1 MTLDTNIHRSIM
13 IQILKDV
20 YADTTIGPVLGFKE
34 GTAAYLFYGLD
45 RFSVDLD
52 FDLLDQSKEDY
63 VFERV
68 GSILEKYGIFRE
80 KYKKRH
86 TLFFMISYKESLQNI
101 KVEINRR
108 DSTSRYETKN
118 LLGISM
124 LVMVKEDMFANKLLA
139 MVDRIG
145 RTNRDIFDVWFFLK
159 NNWKLNEEI
168 VKQRSGTPT
177 VDFFRKAVT
186 IIEAMSDKNILAG
199 MGELLNEKQKA
210 WARTELKK
218 DTLFLLH
225 LAIDNKIRNKRS
237 VKVKNGQ

>member
-1 MTLDTNIHRSIM
+1 MTLDANTHRNIM
-13 IQILKDV
+13 IQILKDI
-20 YADTTIGPVLGFKE
+20 YADTAIGPVLGFKG

-52 FDLLDQSKEDY
+52 FDLLDQIKEDY
-63 VFERV
+63 VFEKV
-68 GSILEKYGIFRE
+68 GSILEKYGILRD

-86 TLFFMISYKESLQNI
+86 TLFFMISYEENLQNI

-108 DSTSRYETKN
+108 DSVSRYETKN

-168 VKQRSGTPT
+168 VKQRSGMPA

-186 IIEAMSDKNILAG
+186 VLEAMSDKNILAG

-218 DTLFLLH
+218 DTLFLLR
-225 LAIDNKIRNKRS
+225 LAIDNKIRK
-237 VKVKNGQ
+237 